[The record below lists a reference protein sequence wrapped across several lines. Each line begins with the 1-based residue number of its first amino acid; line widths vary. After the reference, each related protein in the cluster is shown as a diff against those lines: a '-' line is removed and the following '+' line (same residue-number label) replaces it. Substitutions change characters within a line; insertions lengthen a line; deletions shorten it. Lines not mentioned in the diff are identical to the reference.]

1 MRSYFPTDAR
11 LPEAIPFIGQCFNRP
26 LWFLFKEGE
35 MAFVLRNIAG
45 DAECGTDGVAIADAR
60 FGVFDVG
67 APARGHQED
76 GNALPV
82 PGLLGKSLSKRPKPL
97 DESWFWSGC
106 FVGRFCL
113 SDT

>member
-1 MRSYFPTDAR
+1 MRSYFSTHAR
-11 LPEAIPFIGQCFNRP
+11 LPEAIPFVGQCFNRP
-26 LWFLFKEGE
+26 LWFPFNEGE

-76 GNALPV
+76 GNSLPV
-82 PGLLGKSLSKRPKPL
+82 PGLLDKGLPNQPNPLHLSC
-97 DESWFWSGC
+97 FWSGC
-106 FVGRFCL
+106 FVGPF
-113 SDT
+113 